1 VQLCR
6 TPGFLDKQKREPTY
20 YQNGSKAFGVDY
32 LVNICLVRSL
42 AKCITVIDV
51 GNLLQHFAY
60 LLCELQI
67 GCCTTDGNLYLVESV
82 TMKSLHP

>member
-6 TPGFLDKQKREPTY
+6 TPGFLGKQKRGPTD

-51 GNLLQHFAY
+51 GNLLQHFTY

-67 GCCTTDGNLYLVESV
+67 GCCTTYSNLCLVESV
-82 TMKSLHP
+82 TVMPLYL